1 MSEKHITRRSA
12 TRLKPGKTDYERLR
26 LMTDREIAD
35 AVERD
40 KDAARLDIDWSG
52 AEVVFPETKKAI
64 SIRLDTDIIE
74 FFKRTG
80 PGYQTKINAVL
91 RSYVQ
96 HASHQKG

>member
-1 MSEKHITRRSA
+1 
-12 TRLKPGKTDYERLR
+12 
-26 LMTDREIAD
+26 MTDREIAD

-52 AEVVFPETKKAI
+52 AEVVLPEPKQAI
-64 SIRLDTDIIE
+64 SIRLDTDIIA

-96 HASHQKG
+96 HASHEKG